1 MIIDILEIPGLG
13 KLKHVE
19 TYAYYDEPVL
29 YCCKNAA
36 GHLYLVV
43 AAAANEQG
51 EIWIFAGVSDTRL
64 ARIRSGAIDLHD
76 AFADPEDGSLLQVTV
91 PYGDNTELQI
101 ISVNPDQIPQDML
114 PMPDERLNLQTET
127 LPRLRDPKEFAV
139 SSRQETV
146 TISLNFPDIPRT
158 EAPIASLSLIFKGLQ
173 DVLNT
178 IGTVQAN
185 AQKPNEQIKKSM
197 QASLLEVGAG
207 SFDIRLASTE
217 LVEIFGDSKFGDAID
232 ELLKLLEAG
241 NDQDQLKALLD
252 PIKARVIKDYEK
264 FLKTLSGSIID
275 GNIIWT
281 SPGLDRGRSA
291 RLSKSR
297 IQEVLVTLQEYQEET
312 PFTFKIT
319 GTLTAVHLRR
329 KTFEMETIEEE
340 RYKGTI
346 SDNAMDAV
354 STATLSR
361 EYNAEIQ
368 EITTRSKTTNEPDTK
383 HKLLRLSSETFNS

>member
-29 YCCKNAA
+29 YCCQNAA

-51 EIWIFAGVSDTRL
+51 EIWLFTGVSDTRL

-91 PYGDNTELQI
+91 PYDDNTQLQI
-101 ISVNPDQIPQDML
+101 VFVHPNQIPQDML
-114 PMPDERLNLQTET
+114 PMPDERLNLKTET

-139 SSRQETV
+139 SSRQETLTV
-146 TISLNFPDIPRT
+146 SLNFPDFPRT
-158 EAPIASLSLIFKGLQ
+158 EAPIAALSLIFKGFQ

-178 IGTVQAN
+178 IGTIQAN
-185 AQKPNEQIKKSM
+185 AQNASEQIKKSM
-197 QASLLEVGAG
+197 QISLLEVGAG
-207 SFDIRLASTE
+207 SFDVRLASTE
-217 LVEIFGDSKFGDAID
+217 LVEIFGDSKFGDAIN

-252 PIKARVIKDYEK
+252 PVKARVVDDYIT

-275 GNIIWT
+275 GNITWT
-281 SPGLDRGRSA
+281 SPRPDRGRSA
-291 RLSKSR
+291 RLSKSQ
-297 IQEVLVTLQEYQEET
+297 IQEILVTLQEYQDET
-312 PFTFKIT
+312 PFTFEIT
-319 GTLTAVHLRR
+319 GTLTAVHLRI
-329 KTFEMETIEEE
+329 KTFEIETIEEE
-340 RYKGTI
+340 RYNGTI
-346 SDNAMDAV
+346 SEDAMDAV
-354 STATLSR
+354 RTATLSR

-368 EITTRSKTTNEPDTK
+368 EVTTRSTTTNETTTK
-383 HKLLRLSSETFNS
+383 HKLLRLW